1 MKELFENE
9 IENLLIDDG
18 EIEFLTPKDV
28 ADLMHISVVSAR
40 TLFHRADF
48 PSIRVGTNFKVMKS
62 AFINWCNQKRE

>member
-1 MKELFENE
+1 MLDLFESQS
-9 IENLLIDDG
+9 ENLLIDDG
-18 EIEFLTPKDV
+18 EIDFLTPKDV